1 MCCCCCSSGWR
12 WRERPLSEIPV
23 GFFQTTPITRWLM
36 STLFS
41 SVCVL
46 HFVVSFSFFL
56 LRLVNGMSRR
66 GMSATERLW
75 LIFISTPLQTPPYH
89 PPPLSLPPARC
100 HSFSRVIIS
109 DVICFRLFFLL
120 LFSLFLSPFLRLFI
134 GILDLRRSLARYQE
148 LVVIS

>member
-1 MCCCCCSSGWR
+1 MLLLLFKRMAVAREAAVRNSSRVFPNDTDNSLANVYSLFICMCVAFCS
-12 WRERPLSEIPV
+12 
-23 GFFQTTPITRWLM
+23 FF
-36 STLFS
+36 F
-41 SVCVL
+41 
-46 HFVVSFSFFL
+46 FFL